1 MLEKFAGN
9 DTIAL
14 VVEDEQTTRELV
26 SRLLTAMGAAEILT
40 AEEGSQALR
49 LVFERHPHI
58 VISDVEMKP
67 VDGLAL
73 LGGIR
78 GSIDPAVA
86 SIPVVMFTSTQ
97 QGDAAKKARE
107 LGVNGFLVK
116 PFNPKGF
123 STHVR
128 DVLEKKSFLI
138 PPGSKK

>member
-14 VVEDEQTTRELV
+14 VVEDDQTTRDLV
-26 SRLLTAMGAAEILT
+26 ARLLAAMGAAEVLT
-40 AEEGSQALR
+40 AEEGGLGLR
-49 LVFERHPHI
+49 LVCERHPHI

-67 VDGLAL
+67 VDGLSL

-78 GSIDPAVA
+78 ASTDPEVA
-86 SIPVVMFTSTQ
+86 AIPVVMFTSTQ
-97 QGDAAKKARE
+97 QGEVARRARE

-123 STHVR
+123 STHIR
-128 DVLEKKSFLI
+128 DALEKKSFLI

>member
-14 VVEDEQTTRELV
+14 VVEDEETTRDLV
-26 SRLLTAMGAAEILT
+26 TRLLTAMGAAEVLI

-49 LVFERHPHI
+49 LVCERHPHI

-78 GSIDPAVA
+78 GSMDPQVS

-97 QGDAAKKARE
+97 QGEVAKKAKE

-123 STHVR
+123 STHIR